1 MIVSISLIDNL
12 FRSILKYNKKNEK
25 HIIRGIGLL
34 TDIKNITFSWRSNIE
49 KESR

>member
-1 MIVSISLIDNL
+1 MDNL

-25 HIIRGIGLL
+25 HIINSIGYL
-34 TDIKNITFSWRSNIE
+34 TDIKNMAYAWKGNIE

>member
-34 TDIKNITFSWRSNIE
+34 TDIKNMTFAWRSNIE